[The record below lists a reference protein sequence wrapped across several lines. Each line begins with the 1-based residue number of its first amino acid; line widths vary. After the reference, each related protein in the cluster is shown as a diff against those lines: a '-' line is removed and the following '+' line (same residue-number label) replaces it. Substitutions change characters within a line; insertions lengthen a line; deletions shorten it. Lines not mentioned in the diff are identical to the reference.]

1 MFQRNI
7 LPDRNGSTLHPAQSY
22 FNLGQ
27 ALAKQGRWQEAIA
40 AYSRALELNPHLTKA
55 RQGWEEAQLQQ
66 SDLLSVNG
74 KASSHGEG
82 DSSTPSWGAQ
92 SQSSIKA
99 YLRQAQDFADRQ
111 DWQSAIDQCH
121 QALQLQ
127 PNDAEVYGLLGDLR
141 YGQREL
147 EAAKKAY
154 LKSIA
159 LQPNLAHVRAN
170 LGSVYGELQQSEEA
184 IACYQEAV
192 KLKPNQPLIYSNW
205 GRLYREIDRVAD
217 AIQCYRQAIELDPK
231 LFKAYQGLAEALVQ
245 QRQWE
250 DAATVYR
257 QAIALQPTQVGLYQ
271 DLSHALIQQSL
282 WKEAEATYRR
292 AIEIAP
298 DVFRSHYG
306 LGYVLMHQH
315 RWEESGLA
323 YQRALA
329 LKPEVFRAHYYLG
342 QTLMYQGRWEEAM
355 TAYQKS
361 LELQP
366 DWAYAYS
373 GLGDVCFRLERW
385 HEAITYYNKAIEL
398 DTNLHVSV
406 YRNLGEAL
414 ERTQIGK
421 GRRELETIERG
432 WPHIPIQPYS
442 PPKTLPDGRLWPKIS
457 IVTPSYNQGQ
467 FIEETILSVIHQ
479 NYPNVEYILMDGGS
493 TDETMEIVQQYQD
506 HFSYILSEPDGGQS
520 NALNKGF
527 GQATGE
533 IFTWINSD
541 DRLAPGAL
549 YAVAL
554 AFYTSGADLIAGVC
568 QIWQNDREVHQH
580 LTSCGNGFL
589 PLDDI
594 LDVDNCWLKGK
605 FFYQPE
611 VMFTR
616 AIWEKAGGFVD
627 ESLFYSMDYELWAR
641 LAASGA
647 KLQVIGAPVAQ
658 YRMHDQQKT
667 STIDKYEPEL
677 RQVREALRQRWNRPQ
692 PQPERQGMR
701 DRLRVVCFN
710 DVGFQGGAGIA
721 HQRIAQAWA
730 LAGHQVISVAGT
742 LDWALTPAECT
753 ATEVYQR
760 IAELHPDVVIA
771 GNLHNTQYPVDIL
784 EMLVTHF
791 PTVFVMHDQ
800 WLLTGRCGYVGS
812 CEKYTSQCDAE
823 CPTSEEYPSL
833 DPVKIADAFERKHR
847 VLRESDELL
856 VLGDSQWTTNWG
868 RYARLYHDRSGFVGD
883 RDRQFQPI
891 YYGIDLNAFYPL
903 DKVDCRKKVGLPLD
917 KFIILTGSQSIEDER
932 KGFKYLLKALA
943 IANLENVVVVSF
955 GYGFYADGNLDVR
968 CTGYIDRPSLLACY
982 YSAADVFVGPSQEEA
997 FGQTFVEAAA
1007 CGTPAVGYHVGGI
1020 PEAIV
1025 NGVSGRIVAAKT
1037 PEVLAQVI
1045 TELYHDRAQLE
1056 LLSATAPWHVANR
1069 FSLRS
1074 SYHSFMASLQRS
1086 GWLEKL
1092 QLRPATKFSVEIPQ
1106 LATPFS
1112 LKGGIGNH
1120 PKNVLS
1126 GKGIEGY
1133 TLSGFGSLEPPQAH
1147 IGLFRSSQWLLSGG
1161 GRIVLVADEP
1171 KRGQLVMSFRNMLAD
1186 QFLEVWDE
1194 YQLLLRVCVPHSDIR
1209 QENVVVLPMVLA
1221 KGNNFLELRID
1232 RFYANDADSRD
1243 LGILIDQIQFVEQWN
1258 WQDDDRLTEE
1268 RGDTERSIVMD
1279 ESLNGMGWFPTE
1291 YIDGQPVRWMEK
1303 VGQIVVEGMET
1314 SRSIELQISGITAVD
1329 RQFLMDLVVR
1339 VNDRAIDG
1347 QVQQNLDGSWEFA
1360 GGITAELLQSGC
1372 PFVVT
1377 LESPEV
1383 RQLAPGDS
1391 RWGSVL
1397 VSGGSLRYMG

>member
-1 MFQRNI
+1 MSEKKI
-7 LPDRNGSTLHPAQSY
+7 LPEWMGHDLHPAQSY
-22 FNLGQ
+22 CNLGQ
-27 ALAKQGRWQEAIA
+27 ALAKQGRWQEAIV
-40 AYSRALELNPHLTKA
+40 AYRQALVLNPALEEARLGWDATQQQHPDFESASGNP
-55 RQGWEEAQLQQ
+55 
-66 SDLLSVNG
+66 SSNG
-74 KASSHGEG
+74 KNDKATPTQTTQTG
-82 DSSTPSWGAQ
+82 DAVKT
-92 SQSSIKA
+92 
-99 YLRQAQDFADRQ
+99 YLKQAQYLVDRQ
-111 DWQSAIDQCH
+111 DWQSAIDQCYR
-121 QALQLQ
+121 ALQLQ
-127 PNDAEVYGLLGDLR
+127 PDAAEAYGVLGDIF
-141 YGQREL
+141 YSQREL
-147 EAAKKAY
+147 QAAQDAY
-154 LKSIA
+154 LKAIA
-159 LQPNLAHVRAN
+159 LQPTLAHIQAN
-170 LGSVYGELQQSEEA
+170 LGSLYGELQQPEEA
-184 IACYQEAV
+184 IACYQKAIA
-192 KLKPNQPLIYSNW
+192 LKPNQPLIYSNW
-205 GRLYREIDRVAD
+205 GRLYQEIDRVAE

-231 LFKAYQGLAEALVQ
+231 LLKAYQGLAEALGK

-250 DAATVYR
+250 DVATTYR

-282 WKEAEATYRR
+282 WEEAEATYRR

-323 YQRALA
+323 YQRAIA
-329 LKPEVFRAHYYLG
+329 LNSKVFRSHYYLG
-342 QTLMYQGRWEEAM
+342 QSLMYQERWEEAIA
-355 TAYQKS
+355 AYQKS
-361 LELQP
+361 IELQP

-373 GLGDVCFRLERW
+373 SLGDIFFRQEHW
-385 HEAITYYNKAIEL
+385 HQAIAYYQKAIEL
-398 DTNLHVSV
+398 DSNLHVSV

-414 ERTQIGK
+414 ERTQTGD
-421 GRRELETIERG
+421 GRHTPQTLSPK
-432 WPHIPIQPYS
+432 WPHLPIQPYS
-442 PPKTLPDGRLWPKIS
+442 PPKTLPDGRPWPKIS
-457 IVTPSYNQGQ
+457 IVTPSFNQGQ

-479 NYPNVEYILMDGGS
+479 NYPNVEHILMDGGS
-493 TDETMEIVQQYQD
+493 TDETMEIVQRYQD
-506 HFSYILSEPDGGQS
+506 HFSYIVSEPDRGQS

-527 GQATGE
+527 KQATGE

-594 LDVDNCWLKGK
+594 LDLDNCWLKGK

-647 KLQVIGAPVAQ
+647 KIHVIGAPVAQ

-677 RQVREALRQRWNRPQ
+677 RQVREALLERWHRPQ
-692 PQPERQGMR
+692 PQPERQGRR
-701 DRLRVVCFN
+701 DRLRIVCFN

-742 LDWALTPAECT
+742 LDWALTPADCT
-753 ATEVYQR
+753 APEVYQR
-760 IAELHPDVVIA
+760 IAALNPDVVMA
-771 GNLHNTQYPVDIL
+771 GNLHNTQYPVEIL

-791 PTVFVMHDQ
+791 PTLFVMHDQ

-812 CEKYTSQCDAE
+812 CEKYTSQCDAQ
-823 CPTSEEYPSL
+823 CPTSGEYPSL
-833 DPVKIADAFERKHR
+833 DPAKIADAFERKHR
-847 VLRESDELL
+847 LVQHSDELL
-856 VLGDSQWTTNWG
+856 VLGDSRWTTNWG
-868 RYARLYHDRSGFVGD
+868 RYALLSHESSRLVGD

-891 YYGIDLNAFYPL
+891 YYGIDLNAFRPL

-917 KFIILTGSQSIEDER
+917 KFIILTGSQSIDDER

-943 IANLENVVVVSF
+943 IANLDDVVVVSF
-955 GYGFYADGNLDVR
+955 GYGFYVDGNLDVR
-968 CTGYIDRPSLLACY
+968 CTGYIDHPDLLACY

-1020 PEAIV
+1020 KEAIL
-1025 NGVSGRIVAAKT
+1025 NRVSGRVVAAKT
-1037 PEVLAQVI
+1037 PEALAQVI
-1045 TELYHDRAQLE
+1045 TELYHDRDQLE
-1056 LLSATAPWHVANR
+1056 LLSATAPWYVANS

-1074 SYHSFMASLQRS
+1074 SYHSFMASLQHS

-1092 QLRPATKFSVEIPQ
+1092 QLRPGTQFSVEIPK

-1120 PKNVLS
+1120 PKNVVV
-1126 GKGIEGY
+1126 GTGIEGY

-1147 IGLFRSSQWLLSGG
+1147 IGLFRPSQWLLSGG
-1161 GRIVLVADEP
+1161 GRIVLLADEP
-1171 KRGQLVMSFRNMLAD
+1171 KRGQLVMSFRNMLAE
-1186 QFLEVWDE
+1186 QFVEVWDE
-1194 YQLLLRVCVPHSDIR
+1194 YQLLLRVCVPHTDIHL
-1209 QENVVVLPMVLA
+1209 ENVVVLPVVLRQ
-1221 KGNNFLELRID
+1221 GSNFLALKSD
-1232 RFYANDADSRD
+1232 RFYANESDPRELA
-1243 LGILIDQIQFVEQWN
+1243 ILIDRIQFVEQWN
-1258 WQDDDRLTEE
+1258 WQDGDRLTGEK
-1268 RGDTERSIVMD
+1268 GDTERSIVMD
-1279 ESLNGMGWFPTE
+1279 NSLLGMGWLPTE
-1291 YIDGQPVRWMEK
+1291 YIEGQPVRWMEK
-1303 VGQIVVEGMET
+1303 VGQIVVEGMDT
-1314 SRSIELQISGITAVD
+1314 SQSIELKIDGITAVD
-1329 RQFLMDLVVR
+1329 GQFLTDLVVR
-1339 VNDRAIDG
+1339 VNDRAIEG
-1347 QVQQNLDGSWEFA
+1347 QVLRRPDGSWDFE
-1360 GGITAELLQSGC
+1360 GVIPAEILQSGC
-1372 PFVVT
+1372 PFV
-1377 LESPEV
+1377 LMLASPGV
-1383 RQLAPGDS
+1383 KQLALTDS
-1391 RWGSVL
+1391 RWGSLL
-1397 VSGGSLRYMG
+1397 VSGIRLRSVE